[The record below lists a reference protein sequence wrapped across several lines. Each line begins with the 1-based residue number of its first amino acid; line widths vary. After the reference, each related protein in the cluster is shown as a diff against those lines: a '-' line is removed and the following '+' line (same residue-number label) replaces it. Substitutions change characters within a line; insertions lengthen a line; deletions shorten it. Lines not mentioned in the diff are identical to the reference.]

1 MMEQAIT
8 YVYSEE
14 SRISEGEAFPYLS
27 EEEPRYIIIR
37 GTSVLVANE
46 SGCNPFYFEPKFN
59 TLVVVGKANQNENNT
74 SGAETQSKPNTQ
86 GLEQNNGTIAANVEQ
101 TPAQKENT
109 SIPGKESKST
119 PGFEIVCVVVSILG
133 VFLYRRE

>member
-1 MMEQAIT
+1 M
-8 YVYSEE
+8 
-14 SRISEGEAFPYLS
+14 
-27 EEEPRYIIIR
+27 
-37 GTSVLVANE
+37 
-46 SGCNPFYFEPKFN
+46 
-59 TLVVVGKANQNENNT
+59 VGKANKNENNT

-119 PGFEIVCVVVSILG
+119 PGFEIVCGVVSILG